1 MLKNWIVQLVVI
13 LVLSTLTALV
23 VNAARDKG
31 IALIGNWPSRTA
43 TGEGPITPPSAEEG
57 DPPFITLDDAV
68 AKFQSPDIIFIDAR
82 DPEDY
87 EYGRIERAIN
97 IPFDYLD
104 DYWEGVIDSLDR
116 EDVYVIYCSGT
127 ECESSLHLG
136 RYLITDKGFSNIFVF
151 FGGWQEWIDNNM
163 PIMTND
169 GEEG

>member
-1 MLKNWIVQLVVI
+1 MLKNWIVQLVII
-13 LVLSTLTALV
+13 LMVSTLIALA
-23 VNAARDKG
+23 VNAGRDQG

-87 EYGRIERAIN
+87 QYGRIQRAIN

-104 DYWEGVIDSLDR
+104 DYWEEVLDSLDR
-116 EDVYVIYCSGT
+116 GKTYVIYCSGT
-127 ECESSLHLG
+127 ECESSLYLG
-136 RYLITDKGFSNIFVF
+136 RYMAEDLGFTDLLVF
-151 FGGWQEWIDNNM
+151 FGGWQEWVDNDL
-163 PIMTND
+163 PTVSD
-169 GEEG
+169 EEEG